1 MQVCFVSTYQEGKPP
16 ADATYF
22 FTWLT
27 EAVSDFRVGKEWL
40 KKVCRVTRSVV
51 GWSDH
56 STVVR
61 SYPSSSMWLQSV

>member
-1 MQVCFVSTYQEGKPP
+1 MSMQVCFVSTYQEGKPP

-40 KKVCRVTRSVV
+40 KKVC
-51 GWSDH
+51 DH

-61 SYPSSSMWLQSV
+61 SYLGVICAPPVVFA